1 MATVQQQITEAFLTK
16 LAQTKEFDSS
26 MIEHL
31 RAILCS
37 GKKPKPDDFI
47 KAFSATTGSDLK

>member
-1 MATVQQQITEAFLTK
+1 MATVQQQVTEAFLTK

-26 MIEHL
+26 MVEHL
-31 RAILCS
+31 RTILCS

-47 KAFSATTGSDLK
+47 KALSATNGSELK